1 MTNTH
6 AGRGRDLYPLN
17 REFIKA
23 ETTAYIGANY
33 PNLKYGRTKCK
44 QDIGFLLDAVLH
56 DLTYGGN
63 WQSVIAG
70 EAYYTGTQLN
80 IPADSKRLHW
90 QHMVSKTTCTD
101 CTT

>member
-1 MTNTH
+1 M
-6 AGRGRDLYPLN
+6 LN

-23 ETTAYIGANY
+23 ETTAYIDENY
-33 PNLKYGRTKCK
+33 PNSYYGRTKCK
-44 QDIGFLLDAVLH
+44 QDIGFLLDAVAY

-80 IPADSKRLHW
+80 ISQKKKRQL
-90 QHMVSKTTCTD
+90 
-101 CTT
+101 